1 MQKILLIILIFFLSV
16 GATFAQPWTKNLPT
30 DKTTELTLFDYEKAF
45 NDYWAPYNVDR
56 TGYYVING
64 EKKKARGWKQFH
76 RWHYRMETQVDATTG
91 QFPARSAQQV
101 YDEYVKNTNPKDA
114 KNANWVQ
121 LGPDNSTGGYAGV
134 GRVNCVAFHPSN
146 NNTWWVGAPAGG
158 LWMTT
163 NNGSTWTCLT
173 DDNDVL
179 GVSDICIPSD
189 YATSQTIYIATGDRD
204 AWDNR
209 SIGVLKST
217 NGGTSWNTT
226 GLSYDIGDGAMV
238 NRILIDPNNNQI
250 LIAATSDGVF
260 KTTNGGTT
268 WSTQLSAISFIDM
281 EYKPGDFNTLYGSTT
296 GGEIWLSTNGGT
308 NWSNVLSD
316 GYRIELAVTAAN
328 ATYVYALVEAYDS
341 GLEAVYR
348 STNSGASF
356 TQVYSGTTKNLLG
369 WDSDGGDPGG
379 QGWYDLSL
387 AASPSNANTIVVGG
401 VNTWKSTNGGTSWS
415 IINHWW
421 GDGVDA
427 VHADKHM
434 LSYRSNGDLFE
445 CNDGGIYISTNG
457 GTDWTDKTNGMVISQ
472 MYKLGVSQTVDD
484 ETITG
489 LQDNGSKLLSGG
501 VWDDVK
507 GGDGMECL
515 IDYTNV
521 NTQYATYVNGQI
533 DRTTN
538 HWGSSTAIEP
548 SAAGDGAWVTPYII
562 DPANNSTLYAGYSDV
577 YKTTNKG
584 NSWTKIST
592 MNTGSKIRA
601 MAISPS
607 NSSYIY
613 VSDPNQ
619 IWKTTNGGSSWTEI
633 TGSLPV
639 SSNTITYIAV
649 KADDPTYIWVTLSG
663 YNSNKVYR
671 STNGGTSWTNIS
683 TGLPSIPVYTIV
695 QNEQIATDIHLY
707 VGTELGVYF
716 KDGDANWVSY
726 NTGLPNVKCGELEI
740 YYDATPTLSKLRLAT
755 YGRGLWESDLM
766 TEGGA
771 ATPDATILA
780 TPGCFTGTITVSSSL
795 TGSQTFYLTDNSGS
809 VLNSAT
815 VNATFYDF
823 TGLADGTYRGKVEN
837 SGQMSALSSPVALT
851 NFTAPAQPSNITGE
865 TSPCQGDVELYSV
878 TNVAGVSYAWT
889 LPSGWSGSSTSNT
902 INATVGA
909 VSGNILII
917 PSNSCGNGLGR
928 SLTINVSNP
937 PAQPSAISGV
947 TSPCLGDVEIY
958 SVTNVSGVSY
968 NWSLPAGW
976 SGSSTTNSISAT
988 IGANSGNISIT
999 PSNICGNGPTKSLSV
1014 NVSTVPVQPSIIT
1027 GNDDVCEGSQ
1037 EIYSV
1042 VSDPN
1047 VTSYIWVLP
1056 NGWSGTS
1063 TTNSITVTV
1072 GSTDGNITVTP
1083 SNACGT
1089 GPSRSL
1095 STDISSAPNQP
1106 SAISGNTSPCEG
1118 NVELYSVTNVSG
1130 VTYNWNLPSGWLG
1143 SSTTNTIST
1152 TVGAASGIIIVTPS
1166 NNCGNG
1172 PNRSLAI
1179 NVSSNPVQPSTITGE
1194 ITPCQGDVELYSV
1207 TNVAG
1212 VSYAWT
1218 LPSGWSGSSTTNSI
1232 SATVGANSGD
1242 IIVTPSNSCGNG
1254 TARTLAVLVS
1264 TVPTQ
1269 PSAISGNDEVCQGTQ
1284 ETYSVANDANV
1295 TSYAWTIPA
1304 GWSGTSTTNSIT
1316 VTVGANNGNISVT
1329 PSNACGT
1336 GPANSMAVTVSNS
1349 GPPQPGEI
1357 VGDNSVCQGSSQ
1369 TYSVPNDVSVTT
1381 YTWTLPAGWSGSST
1395 TNSITCTVGGIGG
1408 EISVVPSNLCGSGP
1422 AQTTTVEVTS
1432 SAPAQPSAIAGPDE
1446 VCENS
1451 SQTYS
1456 VTLVDN
1462 IDYTWVLPA
1471 DWSGASFTN
1480 EINVEVGATSGEIT
1494 VIPANGCGSGPSRS
1508 LFVNVLANPVQP
1520 SNLAGEIN
1528 PCEGTQTTYSVDAQS
1543 GMDFNWTL
1551 PTGWSGVSTT
1561 NTIIVTVGMPSGTI
1575 SVTASNL
1582 CGTSTAATLS
1592 VNPTAV
1598 LGDLGTISGPGSV
1611 YDTQGAQFSI
1621 NPVSEADSYD
1631 WVLASNWEIQSGE
1644 GTNSVYIFFPAGATS
1659 GTLQVSASNECGE
1672 SASSAKYIQ
1681 VIPIGLDEQNNT
1693 GMSIYPN
1700 PSSGIV
1706 TLELNHGLISDADV
1720 KVFTLEGKLVFSDQL
1735 KAGALRHQIDLNN
1748 LESGN
1753 YYIDVRNSELSERF
1767 KLVLNK

>member
-1 MQKILLIILIFFLSV
+1 MKKILLITLFLLFSAV
-16 GATFAQPWTKNLPT
+16 ATFAQPWTKNLPT
-30 DKTTELTLFDYEKAF
+30 DKKSTELTLFDYEEAF
-45 NDYWAPYNVDR
+45 NDYWTPFNVDR
-56 TGYYVING
+56 NGYYLVNG
-64 EKKKARGWKQFH
+64 EKMKARGWKQYH
-76 RWHYRMETQVDATTG
+76 RWHYRMETQVDAATG
-91 QFPARSAQQV
+91 QFPNRSAQQV
-101 YDEYVKNTNPKDA
+101 YDEFVKNTNPKDA
-114 KNANWVQ
+114 KNANWVE

-134 GRVNCVAFHPSN
+134 GRVNCIAFHPSN

-163 NNGSTWTCLT
+163 NNGSSWICLT

-204 AWDNR
+204 GWDNR

-217 NGGTSWNTT
+217 NEGTTWNTT

-268 WSTQLSAISFIDM
+268 WSSQLSAISFIDM

-296 GGEIWLSTNGGT
+296 QGEIWLSTNGGT

-316 GYRIELAVTAAN
+316 GYRIELAITAAN
-328 ATYVYALVEAYDS
+328 ATYVYALVAAS
-341 GLEAVYR
+341 NAGLEAVYR

-356 TQVYSGTTKNLLG
+356 TQVFSGSSKNLLG
-369 WDSDGGDPGG
+369 WDSDGGDSGG

-401 VNTWKSTNGGTSWS
+401 VNTWKSTNGGTSWT

-421 GDGVDA
+421 GDGVAA

-489 LQDNGSKLLSGG
+489 LQDNGSKLLTGG
-501 VWDDVK
+501 AWEDVK

-515 IDYTNV
+515 IDFTNV

-562 DPANNSTLYAGYSDV
+562 DPTNNSTLYAGYSDV

-592 MNTGSKIRA
+592 MNTNSKIRA

-649 KADDPTYIWVTLSG
+649 KADEPTYIWVTLSG

-671 STNGGTSWTNIS
+671 STNGGSSWTNIS

-716 KDGDANWVSY
+716 KDGDANWVSF

-771 ATPDATILA
+771 ATPVATISA
-780 TPGCFTGTITVSSSL
+780 TPGCSTGTITVSSSL
-795 TGSQTFYLTDNSGS
+795 TGNQTFYLTDNSGS

-815 VNATFYDF
+815 VNATSYDF
-823 TGLADGTYRGKVEN
+823 TGISDGTYRGKVEN
-837 SGQMSALSSPVALT
+837 SGQMSALSSPVTLT

-865 TSPCQGDVELYSV
+865 TSPCQGNVELYSV
-878 TNVAGVSYAWT
+878 TNVAGVSYT
-889 LPSGWSGSSTSNT
+889 
-902 INATVGA
+902 
-909 VSGNILII
+909 
-917 PSNSCGNGLGR
+917 
-928 SLTINVSNP
+928 
-937 PAQPSAISGV
+937 
-947 TSPCLGDVEIY
+947 
-958 SVTNVSGVSY
+958 
-968 NWSLPAGW
+968 
-976 SGSSTTNSISAT
+976 
-988 IGANSGNISIT
+988 
-999 PSNICGNGPTKSLSV
+999 
-1014 NVSTVPVQPSIIT
+1014 
-1027 GNDDVCEGSQ
+1027 
-1037 EIYSV
+1037 
-1042 VSDPN
+1042 
-1047 VTSYIWVLP
+1047 
-1056 NGWSGTS
+1056 
-1063 TTNSITVTV
+1063 
-1072 GSTDGNITVTP
+1072 
-1083 SNACGT
+1083 
-1089 GPSRSL
+1089 
-1095 STDISSAPNQP
+1095 
-1106 SAISGNTSPCEG
+1106 
-1118 NVELYSVTNVSG
+1118 
-1130 VTYNWNLPSGWLG
+1130 
-1143 SSTTNTIST
+1143 
-1152 TVGAASGIIIVTPS
+1152 
-1166 NNCGNG
+1166 
-1172 PNRSLAI
+1172 
-1179 NVSSNPVQPSTITGE
+1179 
-1194 ITPCQGDVELYSV
+1194 
-1207 TNVAG
+1207 
-1212 VSYAWT
+1212 WT

-1232 SATVGANSGD
+1232 SATVGANGGD

-1254 TARTLAVLVS
+1254 SARTLAVLVS

-1336 GPANSMAVTVSNS
+1336 GPARSIAVTVSNS
-1349 GPPQPGEI
+1349 GPSQPGEI
-1357 VGDNSVCQGSSQ
+1357 VGDNSVCQGGTE

-1395 TNSITCTVGGIGG
+1395 TNSITCIVGGIGG

-1508 LFVNVLANPVQP
+1508 LFVSVLANPAQP
-1520 SNLAGEIN
+1520 SNLTGQTN
-1528 PCEGTQTTYSVDAQS
+1528 PCEGTQVTYSVASQS

-1551 PTGWSGVSTT
+1551 PSGWSGTSTT
-1561 NTIIVTVGMPSGTI
+1561 NTINVTVGVASGTI

-1582 CGTSTAATLS
+1582 CGTSAAASMS

-1598 LGDLGTISGPGSV
+1598 LGDLGAINGPSSV

-1631 WVLASNWEIQSGE
+1631 WVLAGNWEIQSGE

-1672 SASSAKYIQ
+1672 SASSTKYIQ
-1681 VIPIGLDEQNNT
+1681 VIPIGLEENNNA

-1720 KVFTLEGKLVFSDQL
+1720 KVFTLEGKPVFSHQL
-1735 KAGALRHQIDLNN
+1735 KAGTMKHQIDLKN

-1753 YYIDVRNSELSERF
+1753 YYIEVRNSELSERF